1 MFQLVSPGD
10 IAIYGS
16 VCALA
21 SLSRSAF
28 KAQVLEN
35 LSFGVYIEQEPHV
48 REMIEAYMASNFKGV
63 LETLGKYNVSR
74 CSQISNLSMISPS
87 NRLVTPSI
95 YTCSLI

>member
-1 MFQLVSPGD
+1 MSPGD

-21 SLSRSAF
+21 SLSRSGF

-63 LETLGKYNVSR
+63 LETLGKYHVSLVFF
-74 CSQISNLSMISPS
+74 IFPS
-87 NRLVTPSI
+87 LPKHA
-95 YTCSLI
+95 L